1 MQIGFSDPGVIV
13 QVVGS
18 DYRNTPGVY
27 VPPTDGHPDKAVPF
41 SELLAL
47 ERSLTAQIQTLRD
60 QVNLLHGLLQQQGR
74 ASSVQEFLVELN
86 GVPVEIPHDLGKDPA
101 IVAIYDRVSQELITD
116 SVLVWISE
124 PNHAITIR
132 SDVPVSCRV
141 LVKAE

>member
-1 MQIGFSDPGVIV
+1 MQIGFSDPGLMV
-13 QVVGS
+13 QVVGA

-60 QVNLLHGLLQQQGR
+60 HVNLLHSLLQQQSR
-74 ASSVQEFLVELN
+74 ASSVQEFLVELS
-86 GVPVEIPHDLGKDPA
+86 GLPIEIPHDLGKDPA
-101 IVAIYDRVSQELITD
+101 IVAIYDRATQELITD
-116 SVLVWISE
+116 AVLVWISQ
-124 PNHAITIR
+124 PNHAITIQ
-132 SDVPVSCRV
+132 SDIPVSCRV